1 MQNCFHEVVLQYPVS
16 MDVSQPGQ
24 LPAFFPVI
32 KSQSA
37 PMESGQFPPA
47 GKSSQADG
55 GGAVDEDGG
64 GGAVAEKYVFNLNIQ
79 VVSKYKF

>member
-16 MDVSQPGQ
+16 MEVSQPGQ

-32 KSQSA
+32 KSHSA

-47 GKSSQADG
+47 GKSSQAEG
-55 GGAVDEDGG
+55 GGGGGGFG
-64 GGAVAEKYVFNLNIQ
+64 GGAVAEKYVFNVNIQ
-79 VVSKYKF
+79 VVCKHKF

>member
-1 MQNCFHEVVLQYPVS
+1 

-47 GKSSQADG
+47 GKSLQAKG
-55 GGAVDEDGG
+55 GGGGGGFG
-64 GGAVAEKYVFNLNIQ
+64 GGAVAEKYVFNVNIQ
-79 VVSKYKF
+79 VVCKHKF